1 MIQIPM
7 DYLTQSPKVLLID
20 DNETDN
26 LITKRII
33 ELSNLSKDIVIKNS
47 GSAGLKYLNENES
60 NSHALPDLIFLDIN
74 MPVIDGFMF
83 LFEYEKMAPR
93 LARAARIVILSSSDN
108 QAEIERIIENEY
120 VMKYVLKPINQ
131 AVLAAVANDYRRN
144 LVKVA

>member
-1 MIQIPM
+1 M
-7 DYLTQSPKVLLID
+7 DHLTQSPKVLLID

-60 NSHALPDLIFLDIN
+60 NSNALPDLIFLDIN

-93 LARAARIVILSSSDN
+93 LAKAARIVILSSSDN

-120 VMKYVLKPINQ
+120 VMKHVLKPINQ
-131 AVLAAVANDYRRN
+131 AVLAAVANDYRIN